1 MTLDD
6 IELIQKRT
14 NIQLPPCYVDIV
26 TNYPVE
32 LLETDA
38 QDFGLLDDADE
49 IIEENNTVRKEGY
62 FGEKWPEHYFI
73 IGQNGCGDYYVTNLN
88 STEFSVGFAD
98 HESMS
103 CNLYAEGLSE
113 FIEKY
118 TSEQE

>member
-14 NIQLPPCYVDIV
+14 NIRLPLCYIDIV

-49 IIEENNTVRKEGY
+49 LIEENNTVRKEGY

-73 IGQNGCGDYYVTNLN
+73 IGQNGCGDYYVTDIN
-88 STEFSVGFAD
+88 STVFSVGFAD
-98 HESMS
+98 HQSMS
-103 CNLYAEGLSE
+103 CNLYAEDLSE